1 MLQSSVFGKTQFG
14 NPIRGSSISKNCKPM
29 LISLYKDLGIF
40 FHCYLLS
47 TVRKKIYRNLPWWKE
62 ILTIQNS

>member
-1 MLQSSVFGKTQFG
+1 LKTQSG
-14 NPIRGSSISKNCKPM
+14 NPIRGSSISKK
-29 LISLYKDLGIF
+29 LEAAVISFYKDLGIF

-47 TVRKKIYRNLPWWKE
+47 TVREKIYRNLPSWKE